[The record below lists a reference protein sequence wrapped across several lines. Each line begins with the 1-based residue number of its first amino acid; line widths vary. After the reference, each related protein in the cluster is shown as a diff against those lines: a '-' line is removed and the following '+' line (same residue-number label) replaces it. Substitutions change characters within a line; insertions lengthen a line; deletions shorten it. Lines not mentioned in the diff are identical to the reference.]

1 MTVKDQEDWKIPHC
15 ASNWKNLKGYTIP
28 LDKKAQEAVVMRSM
42 IQKELM
48 MKEKESKER
57 ELRALARKACSK
69 RTGVAPPTAAMDSSD
84 MIIDDEHER
93 EDEKDNLPKETMEE
107 KGRTRPN
114 KNVDSKIHGAT
125 EQLGMT
131 SPRDG
136 PLEFEE
142 DYFGLDQ
149 FLTEVNEGKK
159 ALEKV
164 GPEESTKA
172 SAESSM

>member
-1 MTVKDQEDWKIPHC
+1 MISLAVDGRGLQDVQIDDHFGELSEALYVTEQ
-15 ASNWKNLKGYTIP
+15 
-28 LDKKAQEAVVMRSM
+28 KAQEVVVMRSM

-107 KGRTRPN
+107 KGRTY
-114 KNVDSKIHGAT
+114 A
-125 EQLGMT
+125 
-131 SPRDG
+131 
-136 PLEFEE
+136 
-142 DYFGLDQ
+142 
-149 FLTEVNEGKK
+149 
-159 ALEKV
+159 A
-164 GPEESTKA
+164 
-172 SAESSM
+172 